1 MVVQRLS
8 ILAALGKLQVPSIW
22 RCLANRGAKVRRV
35 RIDVDLDTGIESMNV
50 DIVESGLLRTA
61 DIAAALGDVPLHMTL
76 TTFHLELVSNP
87 EAAHGAAVSRPIA
100 RPAPR
105 LTVVRDISRH
115 VARIKRD

>member
-8 ILAALGKLQVPSIW
+8 ILAAFGKLQAASIW

-35 RIDVDLDTGIESMNV
+35 RIDVDLNTGIESMNV

-61 DIAAALGDVPLHMTL
+61 DIAAALGEVPLHMTL
-76 TTFHLELVSNP
+76 TTFHLGLVSNP
-87 EAAHGAAVSRPIA
+87 EATVSRPIA

-115 VARIKRD
+115 MARIKRD

>member
-8 ILAALGKLQVPSIW
+8 ILAALGKLQAPSVW

-61 DIAAALGDVPLHMTL
+61 DIAAALGEVPLHMTL

-87 EAAHGAAVSRPIA
+87 EAMVSRPIA

-115 VARIKRD
+115 IARIKRD

>member
-8 ILAALGKLQVPSIW
+8 ILAALGKLQAPSIW

-61 DIAAALGDVPLHMTL
+61 DIAAALGEVPLHMTL

-87 EAAHGAAVSRPIA
+87 EAAVSRPIA

-105 LTVVRDISRH
+105 LTVVRDISSH
-115 VARIKRD
+115 IARIKRD